1 MDRKNGVTITNR
13 DHVLRA
19 WQNST
24 ELVRDYQAYAH
35 ELEEEDKA
43 LATLFSEFAEEVA
56 AHATKLLDRL
66 RGYETSCAE
75 SATRKQAEERD
86 A

>member
-1 MDRKNGVTITNR
+1 MDTKNGFTITNR

-35 ELEEEDKA
+35 ELEEDSSA
-43 LATLFSEFAEEVA
+43 LANCFPS
-56 AHATKLLDRL
+56 L
-66 RGYETSCAE
+66 RKMKRNMPQNCLIFCAGMKNRHLETV
-75 SATRKQAEERD
+75 
-86 A
+86 

>member
-1 MDRKNGVTITNR
+1 MDTKNGFTITNR

-35 ELEEEDKA
+35 ELEEDNEELSK
-43 LATLFSEFAEEVA
+43 LFSAFAEDEA
-56 AHATKLLDRL
+56 AHAAKLLDVL
-66 RGYETSCAE
+66 RGYE
-75 SATRKQAEERD
+75 K
-86 A
+86 

>member
-1 MDRKNGVTITNR
+1 MDTKNGFTITNR

-35 ELEEEDKA
+35 EIEEDNKE
-43 LATLFSEFAEEVA
+43 LAKLFSELADDEAVHA
-56 AHATKLLDRL
+56 AKLLDLL
-66 RGYETSCAE
+66 RGYE
-75 SATRKQAEERD
+75 K
-86 A
+86 

>member
-1 MDRKNGVTITNR
+1 MDTKNGFTITNR

-35 ELEEEDKA
+35 ELEEDNEELSK
-43 LATLFSEFAEEVA
+43 LFSAFAEDEA
-56 AHATKLLDRL
+56 AHAAKLLDVL
-66 RGYETSCAE
+66 RG
-75 SATRKQAEERD
+75 
-86 A
+86 

>member
-1 MDRKNGVTITNR
+1 MDTKNGFTITNW

-35 ELEEEDKA
+35 ELEEDNSA
-43 LATLFSEFAEEVA
+43 LAKLFSEFAEDEAEHA
-56 AHATKLLDRL
+56 AKLLDLL
-66 RGYETSCAE
+66 RRYE
-75 SATRKQAEERD
+75 K
-86 A
+86 

>member
-1 MDRKNGVTITNR
+1 MDSKNGFTITSR

-35 ELEEEDKA
+35 ELEDEQKE
-43 LATLFSEFAEEVA
+43 LASLFSGFAEEEAVRA
-56 AHATKLLDRL
+56 AKLRTLL
-66 RGYETSCAE
+66 CGYE
-75 SATRKQAEERD
+75 K
-86 A
+86 

>member
-1 MDRKNGVTITNR
+1 MDTKNGFTITNR

-35 ELEEEDKA
+35 KIEKDHKELAK
-43 LATLFSEFAEEVA
+43 LFSEFADHEA
-56 AHATKLLDRL
+56 AHAAKLLDLL
-66 RGYETSCAE
+66 REYE
-75 SATRKQAEERD
+75 K
-86 A
+86 

>member
-1 MDRKNGVTITNR
+1 MDSKNGFTITTR

-35 ELEEEDKA
+35 ELEEEHKE
-43 LATLFSEFAEEVA
+43 LAKLFSAFAEDEAVHA
-56 AHATKLLDRL
+56 AKLLDLL
-66 RGYETSCAE
+66 RGYE
-75 SATRKQAEERD
+75 K
-86 A
+86 

>member
-1 MDRKNGVTITNR
+1 MDNKNGFTITNR

-35 ELEEEDKA
+35 EMEKNDKG
-43 LATLFSEFAEEVA
+43 LTKLFSEFAEDEA
-56 AHATKLLDRL
+56 LHASKLLDLL
-66 RGYETSCAE
+66 REYE
-75 SATRKQAEERD
+75 K
-86 A
+86 

>member
-1 MDRKNGVTITNR
+1 MDTKNGFTITNR

-35 ELEEEDKA
+35 ELEEDNEELSK
-43 LATLFSEFAEEVA
+43 LFSAFAEDEA
-56 AHATKLLDRL
+56 AHAAKLLDIL
-66 RGYETSCAE
+66 RGYE
-75 SATRKQAEERD
+75 K
-86 A
+86 

>member
-1 MDRKNGVTITNR
+1 MDTKNGFTITNR

-35 ELEEEDKA
+35 ELEEDNC
-43 LATLFSEFAEEVA
+43 FPS
-56 AHATKLLDRL
+56 L
-66 RGYETSCAE
+66 RKMKRNMPQNCLIFCADMKNRHLETV
-75 SATRKQAEERD
+75 
-86 A
+86 

>member
-1 MDRKNGVTITNR
+1 MDTKNGFTITNR

-35 ELEEEDKA
+35 ELEDKGPR
-43 LATLFSEFAEEVA
+43 S
-56 AHATKLLDRL
+56 
-66 RGYETSCAE
+66 G
-75 SATRKQAEERD
+75 RKNP
-86 A
+86 

>member
-1 MDRKNGVTITNR
+1 MDTKNGFTITNR

-35 ELEEEDKA
+35 ELEADNEELSK
-43 LATLFSEFAEEVA
+43 LFSAFAEDEA
-56 AHATKLLDRL
+56 AHAAKLLDVL
-66 RGYETSCAE
+66 RGYE
-75 SATRKQAEERD
+75 K
-86 A
+86 